1 MKGRQP
7 TLDGDISVLLR
18 GGGGKAGDGN
28 TPGCDFG
35 HSEDEEEDLDLIP
48 ADVAGAG
55 ETNDLENGVVVGLE
69 QMFNK
74 QFADIT
80 VTQKDKAH
88 EKRDREQ

>member
-1 MKGRQP
+1 MTGRQP

-28 TPGCDFG
+28 TPGFDFG
-35 HSEDEEEDLDLIP
+35 QSEDEEEDLDLIP

-55 ETNDLENGVVVGLE
+55 ETNDLESGVVVGVE
-69 QMFNK
+69 HV
-74 QFADIT
+74 AEIA

-88 EKRDREQ
+88 EKREREQ